1 LRTSSPGLTHGEV
14 FRYMERGLN
23 AEQIASI
30 RDTTDVYYV
39 KDVMSSLNHLFDDTL
54 PTSRSA
60 ARTNSQVYKEL
71 LNHHLSPAL
80 LSYVNTRLHRLRRST
95 PRSTWTR
102 CAPAPIGTL

>member
-1 LRTSSPGLTHGEV
+1 
-14 FRYMERGLN
+14 MERGLN

-30 RDTTDVYYV
+30 RDTTNVYYV

-54 PTSRSA
+54 PTSRST